1 MSGTQEK
8 PGSSLIKAVVD
19 ISQHS
24 FAQKEALKDNNK
36 TLASLKATLSD
47 IKRKGGIA
55 EQELRSKAR
64 THRAL
69 EEELEHLEL
78 QTNAMEGRCVV
89 IGRENIELQ
98 IRITEEEEKALL
110 ALAKFNTYR
119 DKMAGHRAAFLHAA
133 SQTEAHKELEE
144 KRALV
149 RMLTL
154 KKEEL
159 KKDLENPNGNAVQM
173 AKSENDSLKREISE
187 RRVTIAEKGEQ
198 VQKEFETHTQI
209 KKDIQIQNR
218 RFEAIQKRLC
228 CQLGR
233 AQANHRQMSEDIH
246 HMERQLAQLKGQL
259 ESSRGSVSS
268 S

>member
-1 MSGTQEK
+1 
-8 PGSSLIKAVVD
+8 
-19 ISQHS
+19 
-24 FAQKEALKDNNK
+24 
-36 TLASLKATLSD
+36 
-47 IKRKGGIA
+47 
-55 EQELRSKAR
+55 
-64 THRAL
+64 
-69 EEELEHLEL
+69 
-78 QTNAMEGRCVV
+78 MEGRCVV

-173 AKSENDSLKREISE
+173 AKVEEINWMILSYIILNFKS
-187 RRVTIAEKGEQ
+187 V
-198 VQKEFETHTQI
+198 
-209 KKDIQIQNR
+209 NR
-218 RFEAIQKRLC
+218 HSF
-228 CQLGR
+228 
-233 AQANHRQMSEDIH
+233 
-246 HMERQLAQLKGQL
+246 
-259 ESSRGSVSS
+259 SS
-268 S
+268 STSAE